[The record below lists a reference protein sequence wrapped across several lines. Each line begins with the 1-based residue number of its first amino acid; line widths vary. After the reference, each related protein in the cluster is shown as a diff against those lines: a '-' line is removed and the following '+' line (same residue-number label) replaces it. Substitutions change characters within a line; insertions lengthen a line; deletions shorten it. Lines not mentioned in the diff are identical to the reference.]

1 MNAKKL
7 LSAMLAGAT
16 VISIASVSV
25 FAGNVAMGTAY
36 NSDGEASEDIVGFT
50 SIISL
55 SSPPARCAAERHS
68 FRRLIIRSK
77 ERTNRRS

>member
-50 SIISL
+50 SIGL
-55 SSPPARCAAERHS
+55 QPR
-68 FRRLIIRSK
+68 
-77 ERTNRRS
+77 

>member
-25 FAGNVAMGTAY
+25 FASNVAMGTAY

-50 SIISL
+50 SSISGL
-55 SSPPARCAAERHS
+55 ALNSQANIGADPVYPGS
-68 FRRLIIRSK
+68 
-77 ERTNRRS
+77 TV